1 MMRSFDTVRGETVG
15 RPLWRREMLKLA
27 AGASVAAVLA
37 ACGGGSAATD
47 TPKPAGAT
55 APVATTAP
63 AATGA
68 PAATTVAGSAAAAT
82 RPVGSVAASGTTAPV
97 GSAAAATSPAAS
109 AVAVQA
115 KDIIKVG
122 IITSKSG
129 PLASYGAQYLDG
141 LQIGLDYA
149 TKGTGMIAGHKVQ
162 LDIKDDAG
170 DPATAVAAA
179 KDFIGQGYKII
190 GGSVV
195 SGVALQVAPLAEQNQ
210 VLFISGPAATDAMT
224 GINGYTFRSGRQSV
238 QDVQTA
244 KSFLTDLKGKNVLV
258 FAQDSAF
265 GQSNVAAVKQIFG
278 ADGATVDQLLVPQDA
293 KDFAPFAQQVA
304 GKKADL
310 VFVAWAG
317 TTATAMYGAL
327 DSQGVLTSNK
337 VVTGLDQRSTYP
349 IFGPAADKIA
359 FLSHYIYQAP
369 QNEAN
374 QYLVDALKK
383 KNQVPDLFDPD
394 GFAGAQMIVH
404 AIEGADGSDVKKM
417 IAALEGYSFKGVKGD
432 YTIRKEDH
440 ALVQPMFQVK
450 LVKQGDGYESQSV
463 ATIAADK
470 VAPPA
475 KK

>member
-1 MMRSFDTVRGETVG
+1 MHSFDVARGKTEGRFVR
-15 RPLWRREMLKLA
+15 RREMLKLA
-27 AGASVAAVLA
+27 AAGSVAAVLA
-37 ACGGGSAATD
+37 ACGGSSATD
-47 TPKPAGAT
+47 TPKPAAAT
-55 APVATTAP
+55 APSGTAAP
-63 AATGA
+63 AVTSA
-68 PAATTVAGSAAAAT
+68 PAATTAASSAVAAT
-82 RPVGSVAASGTTAPV
+82 KPASSAVAPSGTTAPA
-97 GSAAAATSPAAS
+97 GTTAAATSPAAS
-109 AVAVQA
+109 AVAIAV
-115 KDIIKVG
+115 KDTIKVG
-122 IITSKSG
+122 IVTSKSG
-129 PLASYGAQYLDG
+129 PLASYGTQYLDG

-149 TKGTGMIAGHKVQ
+149 TKSTGAVAGHKIQ

-170 DPATAVAAA
+170 DPATGVAAA

-210 VLFISGPAATDAMT
+210 VLFISGPAATDAIT
-224 GINGYTFRSGRQSV
+224 GINGYTFRSGRQSL

-278 ADGATVDQLLVPQDA
+278 PDGATVDQLLVPQDA

-304 GKKADL
+304 NKKADL

-374 QYLVDALKK
+374 QYLIDALKK
-383 KNQVPDLFDPD
+383 KSQVPDLFDPD

-440 ALVQPMFQVK
+440 ALLQPMFQVK
-450 LVKQGDGYESQSV
+450 LVKQGDGYESQPV
-463 ATIAADK
+463 ATVAADK

>member
-1 MMRSFDTVRGETVG
+1 MHLFDDARGENGG
-15 RPLWRREMLKLA
+15 RPLRRREMLKLSA
-27 AGASVAAVLA
+27 AASVAAVLA
-37 ACGGGSAATD
+37 ACGGSKATD
-47 TPKPAGAT
+47 TPKPA
-55 APVATTAP
+55 ATTAP
-63 AATGA
+63 SGTAA
-68 PAATTVAGSAAAAT
+68 PATASPPAVLAAGSAAAAT
-82 RPVGSVAASGTTAPV
+82 RPAGSVAAPSGTTAP
-97 GSAAAATSPAAS
+97 AATTAAVTSPAA
-109 AVAVQA
+109 VTI
-115 KDIIKVG
+115 KDTIKVG
-122 IITSKSG
+122 IVTSKSG

-141 LQIGLDYA
+141 LQIGLDFA
-149 TKGTGMIAGHKVQ
+149 TKGTGVIAGHKVQ

-170 DPATAVAAA
+170 DPATGVAAA

-210 VLFISGPAATDAMT
+210 VLFISGPAAADAIT
-224 GINGYTFRSGRQSV
+224 GINGYTFRSGRQSL

-278 ADGATVDQLLVPQDA
+278 PDGATVDQLLVPQDA
-293 KDFAPFAQQVA
+293 KDFAPFAQQVV

-374 QYLVDALKK
+374 QYLVNALKK
-383 KNQVPDLFDPD
+383 KNQLPDLFDPD

-404 AIEGADGSDVKKM
+404 AIEGADGNDVKKM

-450 LVKQGDGYESQSV
+450 LVKQGDGYESQPV
-463 ATIAADK
+463 ATVAADK
-470 VAPPA
+470 VAPPV

>member
-1 MMRSFDTVRGETVG
+1 MRSSDDARGETVG
-15 RPLWRREMLKLA
+15 RPMRRRGMLKLA
-27 AGASVAAVLA
+27 AAASVAAVLA
-37 ACGGGSAATD
+37 ACGGSSATD
-47 TPKPAGAT
+47 TPKPAAAT
-55 APVATTAP
+55 APSGTAAP
-63 AATGA
+63 AATSA
-68 PAATTVAGSAAAAT
+68 PAATTAASAAAVATRPAGSAAA
-82 RPVGSVAASGTTAPV
+82 PSGTTAPA
-97 GSAAAATSPAAS
+97 GTTAAATNPAAS
-109 AVAVQA
+109 VASVAVKA
-115 KDIIKVG
+115 TIKVG
-122 IITSKSG
+122 IVTSKSG

-149 TKGTGMIAGHKVQ
+149 TKSTGAIAGHKIQ

-170 DPATAVAAA
+170 DPATGVAAA

-210 VLFISGPAATDAMT
+210 VLFISGPAATDAIT
-224 GINGYTFRSGRQSV
+224 GINGYTFRSGRQSL

-258 FAQDSAF
+258 FAQDTAF
-265 GQSNVAAVKQIFG
+265 GQSNVAAVKQIFSP
-278 ADGATVDQLLVPQDA
+278 DGATVDQLLVPQDA

-304 GKKADL
+304 NKKADL

-337 VVTGLDQRSTYP
+337 VITGLDQRSTYP

-369 QNEAN
+369 QNDAN

-404 AIEGADGSDVKKM
+404 AVEGADGSDVKKM
-417 IAALEGYSFKGVKGD
+417 IAALEGYSFSGVKGD

-450 LVKQGDGYESQSV
+450 LVKQGDGYESQPI
-463 ATIAADK
+463 ATVAADK
-470 VAPPA
+470 VAPPV

>member
-1 MMRSFDTVRGETVG
+1 V
-15 RPLWRREMLKLA
+15 
-27 AGASVAAVLA
+27 
-37 ACGGGSAATD
+37 
-47 TPKPAGAT
+47 
-55 APVATTAP
+55 
-63 AATGA
+63 
-68 PAATTVAGSAAAAT
+68 
-82 RPVGSVAASGTTAPV
+82 
-97 GSAAAATSPAAS
+97 TSPAA
-109 AVAVQA
+109 VTI
-115 KDIIKVG
+115 KDTIKVG
-122 IITSKSG
+122 IVTSKSG

-141 LQIGLDYA
+141 LQIGLDFA
-149 TKGTGMIAGHKVQ
+149 TKGTGVIAGHKVQ

-170 DPATAVAAA
+170 DPATGVAAA

-210 VLFISGPAATDAMT
+210 VLFISGPAAADAIT
-224 GINGYTFRSGRQSV
+224 GINGYTFRSGRQSL

-278 ADGATVDQLLVPQDA
+278 PDGATVDQLLVPQDA
-293 KDFAPFAQQVA
+293 KDFAPFAQQVV

-374 QYLVDALKK
+374 QYLVNALKK
-383 KNQVPDLFDPD
+383 KNQLPDLFDPD

-404 AIEGADGSDVKKM
+404 AIEGADGNDVKKM

-450 LVKQGDGYESQSV
+450 LVKQGDGYESQPV
-463 ATIAADK
+463 ATVAADK
-470 VAPPA
+470 VAPPV